1 MKKLLFAAGIVT
13 LLGACGGQKAEEENP
28 FFAERYNTPFEVPPF
43 DKIRPEHY
51 KPALLKGIEEHN
63 AELKAIV
70 ENTEEPTFE
79 NTIVAFDESGQLL
92 DKVSDVFFSQT
103 GIEST
108 EEMQAITTELSPLL
122 TQHDDEVWMNEGLFA
137 RIKKVY
143 EQKEQLGLDA
153 EQQYLLE
160 QIYRRFVRNGA
171 NLSKEEKA
179 QLSKLNSEI
188 DLLEVTFEHNML
200 KETND
205 YQLVIEKEEDLAGL
219 PADLIANAATQAK
232 EAGKEGKWVFT
243 LHNPSI
249 MPFLQYSQKRELR
262 EQLFKAYMS
271 RGNHGGKADNREVVR
286 KLITARLAKA
296 KLLGFDN
303 YAELAL
309 DNRMAKHAV
318 KVYELLDRVW
328 TPALAKA
335 KEELA
340 DIQAEIKKE
349 GYDFTAESWDWR
361 YYAEKAKQA
370 RFNLD
375 ENELRPYLQLDHVRD
390 GVFYVANRL
399 YGVTFTKVKE
409 IPLPHPQAE
418 AFECKDKDGTSLGVI
433 YFDYFPRATKEGGA
447 WCGTYRRGGYKKGV
461 RVPAVVTIVC
471 NFTQPANGQPALL
484 NVDETETLFHEFGHA
499 MHDFLKLNHYEGTT
513 SVERDFVELPS
524 QLDEHWA
531 FEPEVL
537 KQYAKHYQTGEVIPM
552 ELVNKMEQCS
562 EYGQGFATVEYVAA
576 SYLDMDFHTLT
587 EVPAD
592 MDVMAF
598 EAKTLGDRG
607 LPAQIPSRYKTTYFS
622 HTMGGG
628 YTAGYYSYLW
638 AEVLDADA
646 FEAFKEKG
654 DIFSQEVA
662 GNYRKY
668 ILEKGGTEEGM
679 QMYLNFR
686 GKEPSIEPLLKN
698 RGLK

>member
-1 MKKLLFAAGIVT
+1 
-13 LLGACGGQKAEEENP
+13 
-28 FFAERYNTPFEVPPF
+28 
-43 DKIRPEHY
+43 
-51 KPALLKGIEEHN
+51 
-63 AELKAIV
+63 
-70 ENTEEPTFE
+70 
-79 NTIVAFDESGQLL
+79 
-92 DKVSDVFFSQT
+92 
-103 GIEST
+103 
-108 EEMQAITTELSPLL
+108 
-122 TQHDDEVWMNEGLFA
+122 
-137 RIKKVY
+137 
-143 EQKEQLGLDA
+143 
-153 EQQYLLE
+153 
-160 QIYRRFVRNGA
+160 
-171 NLSKEEKA
+171 
-179 QLSKLNSEI
+179 
-188 DLLEVTFEHNML
+188 
-200 KETND
+200 
-205 YQLVIEKEEDLAGL
+205 
-219 PADLIANAATQAK
+219 
-232 EAGKEGKWVFT
+232 
-243 LHNPSI
+243 
-249 MPFLQYSQKRELR
+249 
-262 EQLFKAYMS
+262 
-271 RGNHGGKADNREVVR
+271 
-286 KLITARLAKA
+286 
-296 KLLGFDN
+296 
-303 YAELAL
+303 
-309 DNRMAKHAV
+309 
-318 KVYELLDRVW
+318 
-328 TPALAKA
+328 
-335 KEELA
+335 
-340 DIQAEIKKE
+340 
-349 GYDFTAESWDWR
+349 
-361 YYAEKAKQA
+361 
-370 RFNLD
+370 
-375 ENELRPYLQLDHVRD
+375 LQLDHVRD

-399 YGVTFTKVKE
+399 YGVSFTKVKE